1 MRSMT
6 HVNFHEVKGP
16 RWEIALCRLVE
27 RAYDRGQRVY
37 VWASSEADA
46 RRLDD
51 LLWTF
56 REDSFVPHELWQGE
70 QSLEDPVAVGWMA
83 GNPNDASCLALARD
97 ATPSEIEGFALV
109 LDLAPVDVPPLRTL
123 ARQRFR
129 AFREAGLQVAFHPSD
144 APS

>member
-1 MRSMT
+1 
-6 HVNFHEVKGP
+6 
-16 RWEIALCRLVE
+16 
-27 RAYDRGQRVY
+27 VY
-37 VWASSEADA
+37 VWAGSEADA

-70 QSLEDPVAVGWMA
+70 DSLEDPVAVGWTA
-83 GNPNDASCLALARD
+83 GNPNNSSCL
-97 ATPSEIEGFALV
+97 V
-109 LDLAPVDVPPLRTL
+109 